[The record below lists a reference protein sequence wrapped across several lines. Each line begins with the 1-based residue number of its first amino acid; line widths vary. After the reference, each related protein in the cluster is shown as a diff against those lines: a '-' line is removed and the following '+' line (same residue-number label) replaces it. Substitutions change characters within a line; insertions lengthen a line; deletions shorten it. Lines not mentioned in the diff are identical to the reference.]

1 MAKLDGFNGGR
12 PAVYGREHRDVFL
25 EALRAGYSVR
35 HAAERAGPS
44 AQRFYQ
50 WRQED
55 EVFGEEWAAAVE
67 AGTDLL
73 EDEAHRRA
81 MHGVAKGVWYRGERV
96 GEELEYSDKLLEVLL
111 RARRPEKYAP
121 AAQMKHSG
129 TIESAVKL
137 SFDEPQARRIMD
149 NVRAAL
155 GLGQPQG
162 PHELSVE
169 RYREP
174 SERELDA

>member
-1 MAKLDGFNGGR
+1 MGKLEGFNGGR
-12 PAVYGREHRDVFL
+12 PAAYGREHRDVFL
-25 EALRAGYSVR
+25 EALREGYSVR

-55 EVFGEEWAAAVE
+55 DVFGEEWAAAVE
-67 AGTDLL
+67 ARTDLL

-81 MHGVAKGVWYRGERV
+81 VHGVAKGVWFRGERV

-121 AAQMKHSG
+121 AAQVKHSG
-129 TIESAVKL
+129 TVDSAVKL

-149 NVRAAL
+149 SVRAAP
-155 GLGQPQG
+155 GLGHPQG
-162 PHELSVE
+162 PDELSVD
-169 RYREP
+169 RYQEP
-174 SERELDA
+174 TGRELNS